1 MTGDLLPRAR
11 AGDGDAFRELTEPY
25 RPELLVHCYRMLGSL
40 QDAEDT
46 SQDTLTARPE
56 PPQPSVAGVPASGT
70 VCGRTQ
76 VGCVPRCGVNSSVSV
91 PS

>member
-1 MTGDLLPRAR
+1 MTTGLITRAR
-11 AGDGDAFRELTEPY
+11 AGDRDAFQRLTEPH
-25 RPELLVHCYRMLGSL
+25 RRELLVHCYRMLGSL

-46 SQDTLTARPE
+46 LQDTLTARPE

-76 VGCVPRCGVNSSVSV
+76 VGVRPQMWCE
-91 PS
+91 